1 MVRKLCLTGPRKYHF
16 SRYACPWGRWEVS
29 TSQSHFHDWI
39 GYSGIAFFS
48 GVTRMRSHIL
58 RDFAGEKSLVNRDL
72 KWRDHVV

>member
-1 MVRKLCLTGPRKYHF
+1 MLDRTPQVSFLAVCMPVGEV
-16 SRYACPWGRWEVS
+16 GVS
-29 TSQSHFHDWI
+29 TSQSHFHDSI
-39 GYSGIAFFS
+39 GYNGVAFFS